1 MPRVGIKSPG
11 QQAPLIDDESRSTV
25 RDQLAANTSNHRRR
39 AKAAEPEQGKIPSG
53 GTLAVGGS
61 GSALPLDS
69 LPPCSRPEPAGEI
82 YVQTGG
88 RGGASRSTSLVG
100 FRLRLSLH
108 ASEYSTAG
116 ACCMTNLDSSDPWIA
131 ANSPLPA
138 DKLHAIGVIA
148 FRWNRCELGLFL
160 LLSAV
165 AKLPRRD
172 VWAMTHDLGDMAM
185 CDRVRTFALFRGY
198 HPDGMTLISNA
209 LTIYDRC
216 RQNRNSIIHAW
227 TISVGRDPPLA
238 RKSKKGSDPE
248 PIPLPSAISE
258 LRRVADE
265 IATSKLDCGCLIAF
279 LLIERTR

>member
-1 MPRVGIKSPG
+1 
-11 QQAPLIDDESRSTV
+11 
-25 RDQLAANTSNHRRR
+25 
-39 AKAAEPEQGKIPSG
+39 
-53 GTLAVGGS
+53 
-61 GSALPLDS
+61 
-69 LPPCSRPEPAGEI
+69 
-82 YVQTGG
+82 
-88 RGGASRSTSLVG
+88 
-100 FRLRLSLH
+100 
-108 ASEYSTAG
+108 
-116 ACCMTNLDSSDPWIA
+116 MTNLDSSDPWIA

-258 LRRVADE
+258 LRRVAEE
-265 IATSKLDCGCLIAF
+265 IGDLETRLWLLDRLLQDRMMDGPHTLPEILPLPEILLKPPRPVRKDVNAGRDHLIGN
-279 LLIERTR
+279 LYLVLIGIFPKIPPRAWTLTREPIAVLKREPIV